1 MNETIFRANDV
12 RGIVER
18 DFSDDVVSGLGKAYG
33 SYMRRRGHQK
43 LVVGHDLRPSS
54 PHLAKTFMQGL
65 QSTGIHIVFVGQ
77 VTTPA
82 LYFAIVQWDL
92 DGGCMITGS
101 HNPKPYNGFKMCE
114 GLGSVYG
121 EEIQKLKEMIKT
133 EDFEQAAG
141 ALEEKDIMP
150 QYMSMLK
157 SKFQFDR
164 KLKIVIDAGNATAGP
179 IAPPLWRD
187 YGHEVIELYC
197 EPDGNFPNH
206 LPDPCVPKY
215 MRDMAELV
223 VQHGADV
230 GIGYDGDSD
239 RLGAVDDTGEY
250 IFADRLVALFA
261 QDVLKNKPKSPI
273 IFDVKCSM
281 ALPEAIKKAGGQ
293 PVMWKTGHSMQKA
306 KMKELN
312 APFAGELSGH
322 VFFKDDFYGFDDGIY
337 ASGRLLQIIA
347 NAGKPF
353 SDIVQDVPVFPST
366 EEIRVDCADEVK
378 FDVVANLVKD
388 FSKEYNVIDVD
399 GARVEFGDGWGL
411 VRASNTEPNLVIRF
425 EAKTTERLAEII
437 EIFKDQFDKYPD
449 IKYSRDD
456 F

>member
-1 MNETIFRANDV
+1 
-12 RGIVER
+12 
-18 DFSDDVVSGLGKAYG
+18 
-33 SYMRRRGHQK
+33 
-43 LVVGHDLRPSS
+43 
-54 PHLAKTFMQGL
+54 
-65 QSTGIHIVFVGQ
+65 
-77 VTTPA
+77 
-82 LYFAIVQWDL
+82 
-92 DGGCMITGS
+92 
-101 HNPKPYNGFKMCE
+101 
-114 GLGSVYG
+114 
-121 EEIQKLKEMIKT
+121 
-133 EDFEQAAG
+133 
-141 ALEEKDIMP
+141 
-150 QYMSMLK
+150 
-157 SKFQFDR
+157 
-164 KLKIVIDAGNATAGP
+164 
-179 IAPPLWRD
+179 
-187 YGHEVIELYC
+187 
-197 EPDGNFPNH
+197 
-206 LPDPCVPKY
+206 
-215 MRDMAELV
+215 
-223 VQHGADV
+223 
-230 GIGYDGDSD
+230 
-239 RLGAVDDTGEY
+239 
-250 IFADRLVALFA
+250 
-261 QDVLKNKPKSPI
+261 
-273 IFDVKCSM
+273 
-281 ALPEAIKKAGGQ
+281 
-293 PVMWKTGHSMQKA
+293 
-306 KMKELN
+306 MKELN

>member
-306 KMKELN
+306 KMKE
-312 APFAGELSGH
+312 
-322 VFFKDDFYGFDDGIY
+322 
-337 ASGRLLQIIA
+337 
-347 NAGKPF
+347 
-353 SDIVQDVPVFPST
+353 
-366 EEIRVDCADEVK
+366 
-378 FDVVANLVKD
+378 
-388 FSKEYNVIDVD
+388 
-399 GARVEFGDGWGL
+399 
-411 VRASNTEPNLVIRF
+411 
-425 EAKTTERLAEII
+425 
-437 EIFKDQFDKYPD
+437 
-449 IKYSRDD
+449 
-456 F
+456 